1 MEIIL
6 SAVVTLILVMDPFGN
21 IPLFITALKKV
32 SPERRTFILMRELII
47 ALFIMVTFLFI
58 GNKFLNLLGIAQ
70 SSMGIAGGII
80 LFIISIK
87 LVFNSLEDDSPKNLK
102 EEEPFI
108 VPLAMPLIA
117 GPASLSML
125 LILSS
130 GPLSKVFYL
139 LIAVL
144 VASAVNG
151 AILLLSFPISN
162 LLGKRGLIAL
172 ERLTGMLLV
181 LMSVNMVMNGVAEF
195 IKTNYN
201 I

>member
-32 SPERRTFILMRELII
+32 SPERRTFILVRELVI

-201 I
+201 L